1 MVTPRLSRGAIGSGS
16 WAKISLMPTIPE
28 VTLNDG
34 HRFAQLGLGT
44 YGLRAEEG
52 RAAVASAI
60 GSGYRLLDTALNYG
74 NEGEVGEGIRRSSVD
89 RDELT
94 VTTKL
99 PGRHHG
105 YEETIASARASLAAL
120 RLDRIDLY
128 LIHWP
133 NPRINKYVDTWKAMI
148 HLRDEG
154 MLGSIGVSNFTAP
167 MLDRLTQ
174 ETGVVP
180 AVNQI
185 ELHPYFPQAD
195 LRAYH
200 AEQGIRTE
208 SWSPL
213 AKRSRLL
220 NESIVQELAE
230 VYRVTPSQIVLRWHV
245 DIGST
250 PIPKSGDPD
259 RQRENAD
266 IFAFSLDDED
276 IAAISELERGRLW
289 NGDPET
295 HEEF

>member
-1 MVTPRLSRGAIGSGS
+1 
-16 WAKISLMPTIPE
+16 MPTIPE